1 MGNTGEPGKTDHSEE
16 GSQHNFISSQ
26 DRTREKS
33 KRELEAKRTLERV
46 IILVLGPLPSVLT
59 SPLFV

>member
-1 MGNTGEPGKTDHSEE
+1 MGNTGEPGKTDHSED
-16 GSQHNFISSQ
+16 GSQQNFISYQ

-33 KRELEAKRTLERV
+33 KRELEPKRTLERV

>member
-1 MGNTGEPGKTDHSEE
+1 MGNTGELRKTYHSED

-26 DRTREKS
+26 DRKREKS
-33 KRELEAKRTLERV
+33 KRELEAKRTLEKV
-46 IILVLGPLPSVLT
+46 VILVLGPLPSVLT